1 MSKEDREYYTW
12 ERFEKDIAK
21 IAEWARDK
29 GFKNIYGI
37 PRGGLVLG
45 VKLSHLLDVPLVLSK
60 DDITRQTLVVDDI
73 VQTGGT
79 VQRLVVYLGFEP
91 SVASLFRVVGA
102 KMQPTFS
109 LNDKTRWVVFP
120 WETDKSSK
128 YDYTA

>member
-12 ERFEKDIAK
+12 DQFERDIIK

-45 VKLSHLLDVPLVLSK
+45 VKLSHMLDVPLVLSK

-73 VQTGGT
+73 VETGGT
-79 VQRLVVYLGFEP
+79 VHRLVTYLGFEP
-91 SVASLFRVVGA
+91 SIASLFKVEGA
-102 KMQPTFS
+102 KVQPDFS
-109 LNDKTRWVVFP
+109 PNTKSKWIVFP

-128 YDYTA
+128 YDYTV